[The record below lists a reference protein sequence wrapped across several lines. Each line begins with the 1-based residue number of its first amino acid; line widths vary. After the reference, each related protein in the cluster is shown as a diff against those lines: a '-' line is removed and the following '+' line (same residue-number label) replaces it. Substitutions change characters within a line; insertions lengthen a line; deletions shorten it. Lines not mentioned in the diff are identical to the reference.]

1 MKTYYLSNEQML
13 QNFGAMFENLSKE
26 GDLKTELA
34 EYGYDDT
41 KIAEGKALY
50 DEARKTFDANIKE
63 TREETSASLAF
74 QEKYQNVQKKYS
86 THRKKARIVFED
98 NEEALRQLK
107 LKGSAARA
115 IAAAMEEMRAF
126 YLLLDTTP
134 NLLTSLKQL
143 KINEEDVKNQLQE
156 LPEVEKAYATYL
168 QEKGESQ
175 QATRDKNKAFETL
188 DKWVSKFHKVAKI
201 ALEDRPQLLE
211 ALGKFVRS

>member
-13 QNFGAMFENLSKE
+13 HNFGAMFENLSKE

-34 EYGYDDT
+34 EYGYDES
-41 KIAEGKALY
+41 KISEGKALY
-50 DEARKTFDANIKE
+50 DEARKTFDINVKE

-74 QEKYQNVQKKYS
+74 QEKYQNIQKKYS
-86 THRKKARIVFED
+86 VHRKKARIVFEE

-115 IAAAMEEMRAF
+115 IALAMEEMRAF
-126 YLLLDTTP
+126 YQLLDTTP
-134 NLLTSLKQL
+134 SLLTPLKQL
-143 KINEEDVKNQLQE
+143 KITEQDIKNQLQE
-156 LPEVEKAYATYL
+156 FPEVAKAYATYL

-175 QATRDKNKAFETL
+175 QATKDKNKAFEAL
-188 DKWVSKFHKVAKI
+188 DKWVSKFYKVAKI

-211 ALGKFVRS
+211 ALGKFIKN

>member
-34 EYGYDDT
+34 EYGYDDA

-126 YLLLDTTP
+126 YQLLDTTP
-134 NLLTSLKQL
+134 NLLTPLKQL

-211 ALGKFVRS
+211 AFGKFVRS

>member
-1 MKTYYLSNEQML
+1 ML

-34 EYGYDDT
+34 EYGYDDA
-41 KIAEGKALY
+41 KIAKGKALY

-126 YLLLDTTP
+126 YQLLDTTP
-134 NLLTSLKQL
+134 NLLTPLKQL

>member
-126 YLLLDTTP
+126 YQLLDTTP
-134 NLLTSLKQL
+134 NLLTPLKQL

>member
-34 EYGYDDT
+34 EYGYDDA

-115 IAAAMEEMRAF
+115 IAEAMEEMRAF

-134 NLLTSLKQL
+134 NLLTPLKQL

>member
-34 EYGYDDT
+34 EYGYDDA

-63 TREETSASLAF
+63 TREETSASLVF

-115 IAAAMEEMRAF
+115 IASAMEEMRAF
-126 YLLLDTTP
+126 YQLLDTTP
-134 NLLTSLKQL
+134 NLLTPLKQL
-143 KINEEDVKNQLQE
+143 KINEEDIKNQLQE

-175 QATRDKNKAFETL
+175 QATRDKNKAFEAL

>member
-34 EYGYDDT
+34 EYGYDDA

-126 YLLLDTTP
+126 YQLLDTTP
-134 NLLTSLKQL
+134 NLLTPLKQL
-143 KINEEDVKNQLQE
+143 KINEEDIKNQLQE
-156 LPEVEKAYATYL
+156 LPEVEKAYAIYL

>member
-34 EYGYDDT
+34 EYGYDDA

-115 IAAAMEEMRAF
+115 IASAMEEMRAF
-126 YLLLDTTP
+126 YQLLDTTP
-134 NLLTSLKQL
+134 NLLTPLKQL
-143 KINEEDVKNQLQE
+143 KINEQDVKNQLQE

>member
-34 EYGYDDT
+34 EYGYDDA

>member
-34 EYGYDDT
+34 EYGYDDA

-50 DEARKTFDANIKE
+50 DEARKTFDTNIKE

-126 YLLLDTTP
+126 YQLLDTTP
-134 NLLTSLKQL
+134 NLLTPLKQL
-143 KINEEDVKNQLQE
+143 KINEQDVKNQLQE